1 MSSAPRL
8 AAVIGHPIGHSLS
21 PLIHRTW
28 AEREGALAFYVPV
41 DGGEDDAAFARI
53 VEGLAKAGFRGA
65 NVTIPFK
72 QAAFALA
79 DRRTDAADA
88 IGAAN
93 MLTFDERGVTADNSD
108 AIGLAAAL
116 RQDADLGKVS
126 SALILGAGGAA
137 RGVAYAMR
145 TLLSLDAVTISNRTT
160 SRAEEIADRFD
171 LAVADWPAADAVAE
185 ADLIVNATSLGMTG
199 APSLPLDADQLKPGA
214 IVCDIVYTPLQ
225 TPFLQ
230 EAAARGCVAING
242 LSMLMHQAVPGYRA
256 WLGDVADVDADLE
269 ARLLDALAERDR
281 P

>member
-116 RQDADLGKVS
+116 RQDAHLGKVS

-256 WLGDVADVDADLE
+256 WLGAVADVDADLE